1 VIFVR
6 RLAFAAAALSLAS
19 AALGAQAAPP
29 APTTPATPA
38 TPATPVAAPA
48 APTPAISHA
57 EAIAFGRATVRA
69 AFTGAVD
76 SLVATAA
83 PESATG
89 DLRGRLTDGVTQ
101 ISMQLGAE
109 RRMISERVMKVEGRI
124 EYWRTAEFELVPVPI
139 VFRVTLGSA
148 TTWRGFTANVEEM
161 MPAAEEVKP

>member
-1 VIFVR
+1 MIFAR
-6 RLAFAAAALSLAS
+6 RLVAAAAAVSLG
-19 AALGAQAAPP
+19 AAAAGAQAAPP
-29 APTTPATPA
+29 APA
-38 TPATPVAAPA
+38 VSAPMV
-48 APTPAISHA
+48 SHA
-57 EAIAFGRATVRA
+57 EALLIGRATVRA
-69 AFTGAVD
+69 AFTGSVD
-76 SLVATAA
+76 TLVATAA
-83 PESATG
+83 PEAATG

-124 EYWRTAEFELVPVPI
+124 EYWRTSEFELVPVPI